1 MSEQQVLRICTDV
14 VDFVGSSLLL
24 KVCESCSI
32 TEQMGEESKKR
43 RSRFKIGEHEDSE
56 IQAEI
61 NKGNIVSI
69 MQDY

>member
-1 MSEQQVLRICTDV
+1 MYWRSGLC
-14 VDFVGSSLLL
+14 GSSLQL
-24 KVCESCSI
+24 KVCESWSI
-32 TEQMGEESKKR
+32 DNRANGRRKGKKR

>member
-1 MSEQQVLRICTDV
+1 M
-14 VDFVGSSLLL
+14 VDNRANGRR
-24 KVCESCSI
+24 K
-32 TEQMGEESKKR
+32 GKKR

>member
-1 MSEQQVLRICTDV
+1 LVENRAN
-14 VDFVGSSLLL
+14 GRR
-24 KVCESCSI
+24 K
-32 TEQMGEESKKR
+32 GKKH

>member
-1 MSEQQVLRICTDV
+1 MYWGSGLC
-14 VDFVGSSLLL
+14 GSSLQL
-24 KVCESCSI
+24 KVCESWSI
-32 TEQMGEESKKR
+32 TEQIGEKKGKKR

>member
-14 VDFVGSSLLL
+14 MGFVEFFTIEGLWKLVDNRANRRRKG
-24 KVCESCSI
+24 
-32 TEQMGEESKKR
+32 KKR
-43 RSRFKIGEHEDSE
+43 RSRFKIGEHEDFE